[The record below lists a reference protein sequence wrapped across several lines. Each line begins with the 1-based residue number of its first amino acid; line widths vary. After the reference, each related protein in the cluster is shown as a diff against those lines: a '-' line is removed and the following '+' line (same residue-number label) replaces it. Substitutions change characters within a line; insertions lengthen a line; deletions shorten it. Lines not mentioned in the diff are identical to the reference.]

1 VKFKAVFI
9 LFNAVVLLSFLFIFL
24 MPLFFLGWQYTQLFW
39 AENWYLALIFVAILA
54 GLNGYFISNWKL
66 FSFLER
72 EDWSALA
79 AYLEER
85 IFRKKVFRAQEIR
98 LLIHS
103 YIALNRPSDVK
114 NIEAT
119 LREEK
124 PALLDRF
131 ALAFGVPHLLSNNGE
146 EMVSYFGEMKDRA
159 PQSKRPWARWA
170 YGFGLMLSGSTE
182 EAKPVLRE
190 AADEAGKDPLLELV
204 TLYLLD
210 AFREHDEEIRDL
222 IHRRR
227 EALRNRHEREKV
239 ERLLE
244 RNRGELHILV
254 VSKLIQSAM
263 DWCYGERS

>member
-1 VKFKAVFI
+1 MKFKAVFI

-66 FSFLER
+66 FTFLER
-72 EDWSALA
+72 EDWNALA
-79 AYLEER
+79 TYLEER
-85 IFRKKVFRAQEIR
+85 VFEKKLFRGQEIR

-103 YIALNRPSDVK
+103 YIALNRPSEVK
-114 NIEAT
+114 KIEAT

-124 PALLDRF
+124 PPLLDRF

-159 PQSKRPWARWA
+159 PQSKRPWARWG
-170 YGFGLMLSGSTE
+170 YGFGLMLSGRTE
-182 EAKPVLRE
+182 EAKPVLQE
-190 AADEAGKDPLLELV
+190 VVEDAGDPLLELV
-204 TLYLLD
+204 GLYLLD
-210 AFREHDEEIRDL
+210 AFREHDEEIRAL
-222 IHRRR
+222 INERR
-227 EALRNRHEREKV
+227 EAMRKRQEREKV

-254 VSKLIQSAM
+254 VSKLIQSAL
-263 DWCYGERS
+263 DWCYGEQ

>member
-1 VKFKAVFI
+1 MKFKAVFI

-66 FSFLER
+66 FTFLEQ
-72 EDWSALA
+72 EDWNALA
-79 AYLEER
+79 TYLEGR
-85 IFRKKVFRAQEIR
+85 IFEKKLFRAQEIR

-114 NIEAT
+114 QIEAT
-119 LREEK
+119 LRDKK

-170 YGFGLMLSGSTE
+170 YGFGLMLSGRTE

-190 AADEAGKDPLLELV
+190 VVDDAKEPLLELV
-204 TLYLLD
+204 ALYLLD
-210 AFREHDEEIRDL
+210 AFREHDEEIRVL
-222 IHRRR
+222 IEERRGAMQR
-227 EALRNRHEREKV
+227 RQEREKV

-254 VSKLIQSAM
+254 VSKLIHSAL
-263 DWCYGERS
+263 DWCYGERR

>member
-1 VKFKAVFI
+1 MKFKAVFI

-39 AENWYLALIFVAILA
+39 AENWYLALIFVLILA
-54 GLNGYFISNWKL
+54 GLNGYFIVNWRL

-79 AYLEER
+79 SYLEER
-85 IFRKKVFRAQEIR
+85 IFEKKVFRAQEIR

-114 NIEAT
+114 KVEAT

-146 EMVSYFGEMKDRA
+146 EMVSYFGEMTERA
-159 PQSKRPWARWA
+159 PHSKRPWARWA
-170 YGFGLMLSGSTE
+170 YGFGLMLSGQTE
-182 EAKPVLRE
+182 EAKPILRE
-190 AADEAGKDPLLELV
+190 VVEGAKDPLLELV
-204 TLYLLD
+204 SLYLLD
-210 AFREHDEEIRDL
+210 AFREHDEEIRAL
-222 IHRRR
+222 IDARR
-227 EALRNRHEREKV
+227 EALRRGQERAKV
-239 ERLLE
+239 ERLLD

-263 DWCYGERS
+263 DWCYGEK